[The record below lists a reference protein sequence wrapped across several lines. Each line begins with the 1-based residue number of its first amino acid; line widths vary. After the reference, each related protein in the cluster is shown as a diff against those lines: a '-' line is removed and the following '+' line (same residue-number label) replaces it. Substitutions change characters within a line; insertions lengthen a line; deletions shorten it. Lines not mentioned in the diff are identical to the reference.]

1 MGEQDSLRFIRNM
14 NAGLMRR
21 YEREVHIL
29 HENVKVLD
37 YDEIIS
43 SASRLK
49 SLTGRINLLNDVT
62 RVVGPELEE
71 CQEERGEQQ

>member
-1 MGEQDSLRFIRNM
+1 MGEQNSLRFIRNM

-29 HENVKVLD
+29 HENVKSLD
-37 YDEIIS
+37 YDEIIA

-71 CQEERGEQQ
+71 WQEEGGEE